1 MFVVGAALAS
11 GIVMATAGTTAP
23 VSVRACVTPSG
34 LLRIRGSQGCPKH
47 TKSLALPVT
56 GATGA
61 AGPAGAAGSRG
72 PTGAT
77 GTPDPSLF
85 YTKTAADSRF
95 VKKSTE
101 LVVPGQAFA
110 PIVGNAVVNQAD
122 FFGMYETGTRQ
133 YAMAD
138 LEALPTG
145 STITSVDF
153 LIVHASGTQTEM
165 DISDTNPAAG
175 TSSAVV
181 QNQYTTT
188 AAGIQTVTLT
198 PSGGGYTPQAGHAP
212 VLFWNPAN
220 QSTDDIIWGAR
231 VHYIAP

>member
-1 MFVVGAALAS
+1 
-11 GIVMATAGTTAP
+11 MATAGTKAP

-34 LLRIRGSQGCPKH
+34 LLRIQGSQGCPKH
-47 TKSLALPVT
+47 TKALALSVT
-56 GATGA
+56 GAPGA
-61 AGPAGAAGSRG
+61 AGAPGAPGAAGAAGSQG
-72 PTGAT
+72 PTGPAGAT
-77 GTPDPSLF
+77 GTPDSSLF

-101 LVVPGQAFA
+101 LDVPGQAFA
-110 PIVGNAVVNQAD
+110 PVVGSAVVNRAD
-122 FFGMYETGTRQ
+122 FFGMYETGARQ

-138 LEALPTG
+138 LEALPSG

-165 DISDTNPAAG
+165 DIVDTNPAAG

-181 QNQYTTT
+181 QDQHTTI

-220 QSTDDIIWGAR
+220 QSSDDIIWGAR
-231 VHYIAP
+231 VHYTAP